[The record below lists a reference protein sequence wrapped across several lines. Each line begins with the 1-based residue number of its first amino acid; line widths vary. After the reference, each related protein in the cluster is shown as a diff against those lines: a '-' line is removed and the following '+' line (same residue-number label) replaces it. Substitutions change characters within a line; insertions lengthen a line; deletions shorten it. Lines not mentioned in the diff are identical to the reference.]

1 MWYNIIFTAV
11 IFIAVIAGFSGYSF
25 AKGNSGYTPDKIKL
39 VDALEELQ
47 KIPTEKS
54 SANNNSPAELLG
66 AMCYKMAAPLQRIEY
81 ICPVCGERTLYDLN
95 YNDVDNLY
103 DYRALVKQ
111 ITKIE
116 VKLDESQFCKK
127 CSKNITDPHFCL
139 LVKYGK
145 NKDFHKTCGINRD
158 DIILLREFSEVQKE
172 LIVNGTKHP
181 IMNYKARLEE
191 LLGVTLK
198 DNGK

>member
-1 MWYNIIFTAV
+1 MWYNIIFIIV
-11 IFIAVIAGFSGYSF
+11 IFIAVVAGFSGYSF

-39 VDALEELQ
+39 ADALEKLRKTPAKQ
-47 KIPTEKS
+47 PS
-54 SANNNSPAELLG
+54 VNNKPVEPLG
-66 AMCYKMAAPLQRIEY
+66 AMCYEVATPLERIEY
-81 ICPVCGERTLYDLN
+81 ICPVCGEKTLYYSD
-95 YNDVDNLY
+95 YDDVDNLR

-172 LIVNGTKHP
+172 HIVNGTKHP